1 MHHHFRSYVPF
12 IKTPWVRSMSTST
25 FVYLMSVATK
35 RYGDIPTGKG
45 DDDGTIFS
53 EFLRESRYPTE
64 QKHVKWEEVRDIL
77 EKYKVSRLAKS
88 PLLRCEAYSAIWS
101 KFIPFCNKVALKSS
115 QPRAHLTRF
124 PGSYHDTVPT
134 RPRDRAEVTPLSG
147 RQWIYYGQQG
157 FDFNLQPPT
166 FF

>member
-1 MHHHFRSYVPF
+1 MTDKVIDVRFLVFPSLHHLPLFPTIRYTSPLRIQKNSDSNPMHIPKQQILISSGAHLSRYLVQLAIHHHFRSYVPF

-77 EKYKVSRLAKS
+77 QKYKVSR
-88 PLLRCEAYSAIWS
+88 
-101 KFIPFCNKVALKSS
+101 
-115 QPRAHLTRF
+115 PRLSMRR
-124 PGSYHDTVPT
+124 VP
-134 RPRDRAEVTPLSG
+134 S
-147 RQWIYYGQQG
+147 
-157 FDFNLQPPT
+157 
-166 FF
+166 

>member
-1 MHHHFRSYVPF
+1 
-12 IKTPWVRSMSTST
+12 MSTTT

-77 EKYKVSRLAKS
+77 EKYKVSGSLVRLC
-88 PLLRCEAYSAIWS
+88 LGCEVYSVIW
-101 KFIPFCNKVALKSS
+101 PQVH
-115 QPRAHLTRF
+115 P
-124 PGSYHDTVPT
+124 V
-134 RPRDRAEVTPLSG
+134 
-147 RQWIYYGQQG
+147 
-157 FDFNLQPPT
+157 LQ
-166 FF
+166 

>member
-1 MHHHFRSYVPF
+1 MP
-12 IKTPWVRSMSTST
+12 TTA

-77 EKYKVSRLAKS
+77 EKYKVRKPVKLLGPRLI
-88 PLLRCEAYSAIWS
+88 RS
-101 KFIPFCNKVALKSS
+101 KFIPFCNKVTSTTS
-115 QPRAHLTRF
+115 QP
-124 PGSYHDTVPT
+124 
-134 RPRDRAEVTPLSG
+134 
-147 RQWIYYGQQG
+147 
-157 FDFNLQPPT
+157 
-166 FF
+166 

>member
-1 MHHHFRSYVPF
+1 MP
-12 IKTPWVRSMSTST
+12 TTA

-77 EKYKVSRLAKS
+77 EKYRVSRPVRL
-88 PLLRCEAYSAIWS
+88 PRLGYQAYGAISS
-101 KFIPFCNKVALKSS
+101 KFIPFCNKVTSMTYRREPS
-115 QPRAHLTRF
+115 
-124 PGSYHDTVPT
+124 
-134 RPRDRAEVTPLSG
+134 
-147 RQWIYYGQQG
+147 
-157 FDFNLQPPT
+157 
-166 FF
+166 